1 VHAIF
6 PAAHAPRRWLP
17 HRCSEMP
24 FDVIA
29 ASSWRTA
36 STSRERRTKHGHLEF
51 ADRHTDKG
59 SFRRAR
65 RLQRRGGDSCTDDPK
80 PFLEEL
86 ATDSARSLNVYRVS
100 NLACSQRRRSR
111 SERATR
117 VTMVWVEN
125 AYIPPTARPIQQRP
139 TSWDLFRFPPKNRC
153 YTQKSFP
160 TLIWDSPGSP
170 AT

>member
-1 VHAIF
+1 VHAISS
-6 PAAHAPRRWLP
+6 PAAHAPRRWLH

-86 ATDSARSLNVYRVS
+86 ATDSAKSLNVYRVS
-100 NLACSQRRRSR
+100 PRLLS
-111 SERATR
+111 T
-117 VTMVWVEN
+117 TT
-125 AYIPPTARPIQQRP
+125 IPLGKSDQSYDGLGRECIHSPDGTPDPTAANFVGFVPLP
-139 TSWDLFRFPPKNRC
+139 AKEPMLHPKVLPNTDLGLAR
-153 YTQKSFP
+153 
-160 TLIWDSPGSP
+160 
-170 AT
+170 